1 MDELDEVNE
10 PNELNESNELDEPN
24 ELNGNGINALDDEQY
39 GINELNGI
47 TQWLKFILNELNV

>member
-1 MDELDEVNE
+1 LDELDEVNE

-24 ELNGNGINALDDEQY
+24 ELNGNGINALDDEQH

-47 TQWLKFILNELNV
+47 TLRWKYILNELNV